1 MPIFDRLFQFVASF
15 GGIVFTSPE
24 YAVFR
29 IILSIF
35 SLLAAAALLWYW
47 VYLEKRYQFG
57 WDWWKTLFGFWVEA
71 RASADVFKKVWMKI
85 QDTFNQNMRSAL
97 FEAEDMFNE
106 VLNFYFYQEEPLRDR
121 IPRISP
127 KWIPNIERLTFI
139 NEALDLMREKIKDGQ
154 QVEVSR
160 DEALA
165 ILKEFE
171 DALYSMLVID
181 EEYTWVRFLL
191 SENGNNNLPAEK

>member
-1 MPIFDRLFQFVASF
+1 
-15 GGIVFTSPE
+15 
-24 YAVFR
+24 
-29 IILSIF
+29 
-35 SLLAAAALLWYW
+35 
-47 VYLEKRYQFG
+47 
-57 WDWWKTLFGFWVEA
+57 
-71 RASADVFKKVWMKI
+71 
-85 QDTFNQNMRSAL
+85 MRSAL

-127 KWIPNIERLTFI
+127 KWIPNIERLAFI

-154 QVEVSR
+154 QVEISR